1 MPSESVNQLDPSVLE
16 VSHADNFS
24 GHTMSPSLLLALA
37 VLVVWA
43 LLTFASG
50 PHGGA
55 IHLLLALGTTL
66 LVRWWALRV

>member
-1 MPSESVNQLDPSVLE
+1 MPL
-16 VSHADNFS
+16 
-24 GHTMSPSLLLALA
+24 TLLAALA
-37 VLVVWA
+37 TLVAWG

-55 IHLLLALGTTL
+55 IHLLLALGTAL